1 MLFFISYYSFAGYWT
16 VDITDVS
23 TSTLIAAGG
32 WPGNVGMQE
41 ELVEAQFLEQE
52 DVEGYINTVMTLQMI
67 QGKWK
72 TLIIWQICSEKVRIN
87 ELRRHVLIDIC

>member
-1 MLFFISYYSFAGYWT
+1 M
-16 VDITDVS
+16 DITDVS

-32 WPGNVGMQE
+32 RPGNADMRE

-72 TLIIWQICSEKVRIN
+72 TLIIWQICSGKVRIN